1 MIKRLNGAVTV
12 MIALFI
18 SACQPSAAANSD
30 TPPLPTT
37 TQVPV
42 AAITVPP
49 IINPTPT
56 NVPVATLPL
65 PPADETAQRISVPPG
80 FAIRTFAQKLGE
92 PRLMAFGP
100 DGALYVAL
108 IGSGEISRLADDNHD
123 GLADGVQIVARNLGG
138 PNNLEWHDSWWY
150 VAERDRVE
158 RFDATFAK
166 RELVTNNI
174 PCCGGH
180 FTRTVHFGPDGEMY
194 VSAGSSSNS
203 DPETD
208 PRRAAILRFNPDGS
222 IPSDNPFA
230 ADADKRKQAVWAYG
244 LRNTVDFLWTKDGQL
259 WASMMGVDAISD
271 DKPPEVIVTK
281 IERGKNYGW
290 PYCYNPV
297 LGANLPPNQ
306 KPLVRDTRIGL
317 PQGFD
322 CSMATPALFTDLAH
336 AAPLGMSFVSGKNFP
351 GSMQNDLFVAFHGSW
366 NTNTVA
372 NYRDCKV
379 QRIVIQNGLPVRT
392 ETFATGWRSANE
404 KCMDAWGRPADV
416 VFGPDGA
423 MYISD
428 DKNGLVY
435 RVIYTGK

>member
-1 MIKRLNGAVTV
+1 MKRLNGAVIGMT
-12 MIALFI
+12 ALFI

-30 TPPLPTT
+30 IPTLPAS

-42 AAITVPP
+42 AASTVPP
-49 IINPTPT
+49 IVNPTPSIA
-56 NVPVATLPL
+56 PVATLPL
-65 PPADETAQRISVPPG
+65 APADKAAQRITLPTG
-80 FAIRTFAQKLGE
+80 FAIRTFAQDLDR
-92 PRLMAFGP
+92 PRFMAFGP

-108 IGSGEISRLADDNHD
+108 MSSGEIARLPDANRDGIADR
-123 GLADGVQIVARNLGG
+123 VEIVAKDLET
-138 PNNLEWHDSWWY
+138 PHNLEWHEGWWY

-158 RFDATFAK
+158 RFNSTFDK
-166 RELVTNNI
+166 RELVTDNI

-180 FTRTVHFGPDGEMY
+180 FTRTVHFGPDGKMY
-194 VSAGSSSNS
+194 VSTGSSSNS
-203 DPETD
+203 TPETD

-230 ADADKRKQAVWAYG
+230 SDADKRKQAVWADG

-259 WASMMGVDAISD
+259 WASIMGADAISD
-271 DKPPEVIVTK
+271 DKPPEVIVAK

-297 LGANLPPNQ
+297 LGANLPPSQ
-306 KPLVRDTRIGL
+306 KPLVRDTRIAL

-322 CSMATPALFTDLAH
+322 CSMAAPALFTDLAH
-336 AAPLGMSFVSGKNFP
+336 AAPLGMAFVSGTNFP
-351 GSMQNDLFVAFHGSW
+351 ASMQNDLFVAYHGSW
-366 NTNTVA
+366 NTNNVA

-379 QRIVIQNGLPVRT
+379 QRIVIENGLPVRS
-392 ETFATGWRSANE
+392 ETFATGWRDANE
-404 KCMDAWGRPADV
+404 KCQTAWGRPADV

-428 DKNGLVY
+428 DKNGQVY
-435 RVIYTGK
+435 RVIFTGK